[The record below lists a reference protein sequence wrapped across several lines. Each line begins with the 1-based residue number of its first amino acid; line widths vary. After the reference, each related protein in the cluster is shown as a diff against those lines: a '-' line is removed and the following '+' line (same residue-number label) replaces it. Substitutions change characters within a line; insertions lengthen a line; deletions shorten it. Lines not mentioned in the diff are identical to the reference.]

1 MLGKIKLLLSQEE
14 TTNVLKRNL
23 VKEYLQIPILSFLY
37 SNKKYQDLIFYGGS
51 CLKHCFELPRLS
63 EDLDFVNIKKK
74 KIDLDIMAK
83 DIQKI
88 FSQKFNIQI
97 STRIQKFRIY
107 LKFPIL
113 HKLDLTKKNETD
125 LLIIKIEIFE
135 DSDFLKNCQ
144 TELIPIFKFNESI
157 LIKTFD
163 ISTLMAT
170 KLNAILNRKWEKT
183 DKKTKKITIKIKG
196 RDYFD
201 LMWYLGKKIKPN
213 LKCIPNIKNK
223 KELQKNIRTKID
235 NIDSQ
240 SIELDLKPLVK
251 NQKFVKNLS
260 KNLKQILKKQLKN
273 L

>member
-1 MLGKIKLLLSQEE
+1 MLEKIKLLLSEEE
-14 TTNVLKRNL
+14 TTSVFKRNL
-23 VKEYLQIPILSFLY
+23 IKEYLQIPILSFLY
-37 SNKKYQDLIFYGGS
+37 SNKKYQDLVFYGGS

-63 EDLDFVNIKKK
+63 EDLDFVNIKKE
-74 KIDLDIMAK
+74 KIDLNALAK
-83 DIQKI
+83 DIQEE
-88 FSQKFNIQI
+88 FSKKFNIQI

-135 DSDFLKNCQ
+135 DSDFLKNYQ
-144 TELIPIFKFNESI
+144 IELIPIFKFNESV

-183 DKKTKKITIKIKG
+183 DKKTKKITIRVKG

-201 LMWYLGKKIKPN
+201 FMWYLDKKIKPN
-213 LKCIPNIKNK
+213 MKCIPNIKSIEELK
-223 KELQKNIRTKID
+223 KNLLLKIKNID
-235 NIDSQ
+235 NQ
-240 SIELDLKPLVK
+240 SIELDLKSLVE

-260 KNLKQILKKQLKN
+260 KNLKQILKKQLN
-273 L
+273 TL